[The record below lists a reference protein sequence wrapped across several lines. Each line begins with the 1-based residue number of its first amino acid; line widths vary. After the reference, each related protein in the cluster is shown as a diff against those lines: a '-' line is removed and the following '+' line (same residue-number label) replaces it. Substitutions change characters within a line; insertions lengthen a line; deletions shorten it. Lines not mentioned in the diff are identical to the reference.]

1 LSRSPPPAVAHL
13 ILVRSMRPVLCLTAL
28 LLLCAARRPTDLTFG
43 EYYPH
48 TRWIDR
54 DTRSITVDAFTD
66 RLVILQRGKSAVT
79 IAGCW
84 RGRAFL
90 RDCKSD
96 YFGVAHEGVDA
107 EFSDGPFKE
116 HYFRRVRPDPT

>member
-1 LSRSPPPAVAHL
+1 MRAFLCVAA
-13 ILVRSMRPVLCLTAL
+13 ILM
-28 LLLCAARRPTDLTFG
+28 LCAARRPTDLAFG

-54 DTRSITVDAFTD
+54 ETQRITVDAFTD
-66 RLVILQRGKSAVT
+66 RLVISQRGKSTLT

-90 RDCKSD
+90 RYCKSD

-107 EFSDGPFKE
+107 GFSYGPYKE
-116 HYFRRVRPDPT
+116 HYFRRIRPDKT